1 MPELP
6 EVETIKNGLEK
17 KVINKIISKVWI
29 EKSFAKKVSP
39 NVKEFIKKLQGEK
52 FKVVWRRAKLIIFD
66 ISNELYLLVHL
77 KMTGQL
83 VYRPKS
89 GKLVFG
95 GHPIGKLK
103 ELPSK
108 HTRVVFSFKDKTTL
122 YFNDVR
128 KFGFLKLVDDEGL
141 AAEIEKYGLEP
152 LDKEFTFKHFNYLL
166 ELRPGAKIKQFLLDQ
181 KLISGLGNIYAD
193 ESLFAAE
200 IKPLRRVHSLK
211 SFEKELLF
219 QEIKKIL
226 RKAIKL
232 KGTSVSDYVN
242 SEGGTGE
249 FQNHLKVYGQSGKL
263 CKKCKKAKIAKIKLG
278 GRSSSYCPVCQK

>member
-1 MPELP
+1 M
-6 EVETIKNGLEK
+6 ETIKSGLEK
-17 KVINKIISKVWI
+17 RVVNKKIEKVWI

-39 NVKEFIKKLQGEK
+39 DAKKFIKKIQGEK
-52 FKVVWRRAKLIIFD
+52 FKVVWRRAKLLIFD
-66 ISNELYLLVHL
+66 ISNDLYLLIHL

-89 GKLVFG
+89 GQLVFG

-108 HTRVVFSFKDKTTL
+108 HTRALFTFKDKSTL

-128 KFGFLKLVDDEGL
+128 KFGFLKLVDDAGL

-152 LDKEFTFKHFNYLL
+152 LDKEFTFKHFSYLL
-166 ELRPGAKIKQFLLDQ
+166 DLRPGMKVKQFLLDQ

-193 ESLFAAE
+193 ESLFASE
-200 IKPLRRVHSLK
+200 INPQRRVHSLK
-211 SFEKELLF
+211 SYEKESLF

-249 FQNHLKVYGQSGKL
+249 FQNHLKVYGQAGNL